1 MPPTVNSVFPYIN
14 AVAESSNYAGYLY
27 GISYV
32 GILANPI
39 MWLIVML
46 PWSLKRG
53 IKKSG
58 YRGFAIA
65 GTVMGLFMCFFTTA
79 MGGISLRY
87 WADFAWM
94 LFTRA
99 KERKIEKYMFIFLGV
114 LVCATVVMHML
125 MVISPSCSSLS
136 NAVPE
141 IFYRLRD
148 MVVFWK

>member
-1 MPPTVNSVFPYIN
+1 
-14 AVAESSNYAGYLY
+14 
-27 GISYV
+27 
-32 GILANPI
+32 
-39 MWLIVML
+39 
-46 PWSLKRG
+46 
-53 IKKSG
+53 
-58 YRGFAIA
+58 
-65 GTVMGLFMCFFTTA
+65 MGLFMCFFTTA

-94 LFTRA
+94 LFIPVIFVIFDLYTRA